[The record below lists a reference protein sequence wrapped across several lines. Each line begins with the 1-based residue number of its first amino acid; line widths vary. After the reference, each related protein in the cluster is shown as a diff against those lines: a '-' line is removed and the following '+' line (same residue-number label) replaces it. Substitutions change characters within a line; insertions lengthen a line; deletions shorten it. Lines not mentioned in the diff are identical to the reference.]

1 MTKDG
6 KPLTHSTKWDDISP
20 QGQHYLL
27 ELECALVGSTLHPH
41 HSLPVAQVLLW
52 ESAEK
57 MSSWVLFPPGGA
69 QRKYLRRNICSSMDS
84 CLLHAAVSTGHGCL
98 VGWLTPL

>member
-27 ELECALVGSTLHPH
+27 ELECALIGGTLHSH
-41 HSLPVAQVLLW
+41 RYLPVAQLHLQKFAIKVYNP
-52 ESAEK
+52 
-57 MSSWVLFPPGGA
+57 VG
-69 QRKYLRRNICSSMDS
+69 RS
-84 CLLHAAVSTGHGCL
+84 CLQAVHQESSCA
-98 VGWLTPL
+98 